1 MITSKQFKKPLL
13 IIIVLVSF
21 IYVPSVIAGDF
32 DFTTAWQRLL
42 KKSNSLQAEQANI
55 DRAGHNQ
62 QATRDLYFP
71 QLNLN
76 AGYVYLDDKIQ
87 LSPQA
92 VLDSMPAGPLLQ
104 TQIGGLAQNIGISPA
119 AVEHG
124 FTSTISDREIRSSS
138 LSLLWPLYTGGR
150 ITAAQ
155 DIAKA
160 SVNEAEQQ
168 RMLQLY
174 HQFQTLSNRYFG
186 VIMVQQILAT
196 LTEVEESLQ
205 IHLKHAKLMV
215 DNGQIAEVEQLQ
227 AEASY
232 DRAGVDKER
241 SANDLRIAEAA
252 LTRLLQEEV
261 VVHPTTPLFINPQLP
276 PLETFIEK
284 TLAGYPGLT
293 ILDAKKEMATGLVN
307 VEKGKYFPELAL
319 LGNYNLYE
327 EDNLAT
333 ELVPDWFIG
342 LTVSVPLLDR
352 SGRGG
357 KHRAAESL
365 ITKIEALRSQAREDL
380 SLLVEKTY
388 RQAEQAISEYN
399 GLASSLKLADKTLE
413 MREKA
418 FDQGLATSLD
428 VVDARLYI
436 AGVKTQRSHAAFTY
450 VTKLAGILA
459 ISGELDDFVYYQK
472 NAQ

>member
-1 MITSKQFKKPLL
+1 
-13 IIIVLVSF
+13 
-21 IYVPSVIAGDF
+21 
-32 DFTTAWQRLL
+32 
-42 KKSNSLQAEQANI
+42 
-55 DRAGHNQ
+55 
-62 QATRDLYFP
+62 
-71 QLNLN
+71 
-76 AGYVYLDDKIQ
+76 
-87 LSPQA
+87 
-92 VLDSMPAGPLLQ
+92 
-104 TQIGGLAQNIGISPA
+104 
-119 AVEHG
+119 
-124 FTSTISDREIRSSS
+124 
-138 LSLLWPLYTGGR
+138 
-150 ITAAQ
+150 
-155 DIAKA
+155 
-160 SVNEAEQQ
+160 
-168 RMLQLY
+168 
-174 HQFQTLSNRYFG
+174 
-186 VIMVQQILAT
+186 
-196 LTEVEESLQ
+196 
-205 IHLKHAKLMV
+205 
-215 DNGQIAEVEQLQ
+215 
-227 AEASY
+227 
-232 DRAGVDKER
+232 
-241 SANDLRIAEAA
+241 
-252 LTRLLQEEV
+252 
-261 VVHPTTPLFINPQLP
+261 
-276 PLETFIEK
+276 
-284 TLAGYPGLT
+284 
-293 ILDAKKEMATGLVN
+293 MATGLVN

-333 ELVPDWFIG
+333 ELVPDWFVG

-399 GLASSLKLADKTLE
+399 GLASSLKLAEKTLD